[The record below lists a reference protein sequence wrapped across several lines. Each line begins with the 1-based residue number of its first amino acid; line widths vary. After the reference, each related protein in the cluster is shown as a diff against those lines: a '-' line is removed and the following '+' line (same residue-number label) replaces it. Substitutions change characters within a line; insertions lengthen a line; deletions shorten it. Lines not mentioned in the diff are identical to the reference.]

1 MGEGAG
7 VLQLEELEHALKRE
21 AIIYGEIKGYGQ
33 SSDCF
38 NLTQPCPKGERVL
51 DAMLMAI

>member
-38 NLTQPCPKGERVL
+38 NLT
-51 DAMLMAI
+51 